1 MFRKSNKELASNMF
15 RKGLSTGSNVSKVF
29 GKASSNLSGAV
40 NKGNQLISAI
50 ENVPF
55 VKTAIEMNPET
66 QGIISG
72 VRKGLKVG
80 GNISNILSKT
90 SELTNPLNYQKITT
104 KSGGVNVGT
113 VQKNI
118 NTGLQRAKDIE
129 KESREL
135 YNFVR

>member
-1 MFRKSNKELASNMF
+1 MFK
-15 RKGLSTGSNVSKVF
+15 KGLSTGSNVSKVF

-55 VKTAIEMNPET
+55 VKTAIEMNPEA
-66 QGIISG
+66 QGIVSG
-72 VRKGLKVG
+72 IRKGLKVG
-80 GNISNILSKT
+80 GNVSNILSKT
-90 SELTNPLNYQKITT
+90 SDIINPLNYEKIIT
-104 KSGGVNVGT
+104 KSGGVSVGK

-129 KESREL
+129 KEGKEL